1 MDHFA
6 FSPPPPGAAPF
17 WEQRYLVHDS
27 FFDPQ
32 NGTVFFYTGNEGDV
46 TLYAD
51 HAGLMWESAAA
62 FRALLIFAEHR
73 FYGAS
78 QPFPGANA
86 TQHYGYLS
94 SQLALA
100 DYANLLRGV
109 LPALGAAASPVI
121 AFGGSYG
128 GVLAATFR
136 AAYPGSVDG
145 ALASSAP
152 LRAFPGQEPAW
163 DSALYYAVPTR
174 DAGAEGGSAAACAPN
189 VRAACALILAAGGS
203 PAGRSQLGA
212 AFRTCAP
219 LNSTD
224 DAVALAFWVRAAWD
238 TLAMGSY
245 PYPSNCA
252 YLAPGPSPAPRL
264 PRAHA
269 LTSNPPK
276 HTPRKSL

>member
-6 FSPPPPGAAPF
+6 FSPPPPNAAPF
-17 WEQRYLVHDS
+17 WDQRYLVHDS

-109 LPALGAAASPVI
+109 LPALGAA
-121 AFGGSYG
+121 
-128 GVLAATFR
+128 
-136 AAYPGSVDG
+136 
-145 ALASSAP
+145 
-152 LRAFPGQEPAW
+152 
-163 DSALYYAVPTR
+163 
-174 DAGAEGGSAAACAPN
+174 
-189 VRAACALILAAGGS
+189 
-203 PAGRSQLGA
+203 
-212 AFRTCAP
+212 FRTCAP